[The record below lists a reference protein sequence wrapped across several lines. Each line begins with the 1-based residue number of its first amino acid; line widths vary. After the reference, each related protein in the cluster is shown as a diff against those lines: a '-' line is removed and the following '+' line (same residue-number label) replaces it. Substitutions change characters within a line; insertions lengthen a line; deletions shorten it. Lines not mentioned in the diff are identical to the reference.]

1 MKIRE
6 VIILPQVRNDLAE
19 IIEFITY
26 NTSEEN
32 ALNYADELLSEI
44 NQLSYLADT
53 IAVTPSRTLSQYHP
67 LAQRLLSDNRK
78 WCIVFHKTEKYVFVH
93 TIMPS
98 KTVIW

>member
-98 KTVIW
+98 KAVIW

>member
-1 MKIRE
+1 MRIRE